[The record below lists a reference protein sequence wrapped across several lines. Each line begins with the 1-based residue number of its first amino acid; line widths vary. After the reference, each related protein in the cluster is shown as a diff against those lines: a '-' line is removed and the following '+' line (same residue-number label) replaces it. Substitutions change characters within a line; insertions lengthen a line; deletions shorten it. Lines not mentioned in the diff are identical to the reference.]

1 MDAVKAHFEKEA
13 KEFDQII
20 LKLIPYY
27 PEMIDGLVSAIP
39 HQRSRELNIID
50 LGCGTGTISKKIKEL
65 FPYANITCLDLAENM
80 IEMAKIKLSEYS
92 DIRYQIGDFRTYK
105 FDDNYDV
112 VVSSLA
118 LHHLATDK
126 EKKEFYGKIY
136 GNLKAS
142 GIFLNADVILGS
154 SDHIQNMYMEKWKGF
169 MKKHVS
175 EDDIEN
181 KWLPQY
187 REEDKP
193 VKLMNH
199 IAWLA
204 EIGFVE
210 VDVIWKYYNFSVYC
224 GRR

>member
-1 MDAVKAHFEKEA
+1 MDAVKTHFENEA

-65 FPYANITCLDLAENM
+65 FPNANITCLDLAENM

-92 DIRYQIGDFRTYK
+92 DIRYQTGDFRTYK

-112 VVSSLA
+112 MVSSLA
-118 LHHLATDK
+118 LHHLVTD
-126 EKKEFYGKIY
+126 EGKKEFYGKIY
-136 GNLKAS
+136 SNLKTS

-154 SDHIQNMYMEKWKGF
+154 SDHLQNMYMEKWKGF